1 MQHFLDAFSRYADF
15 HGRSTRTQ
23 YWMFVLFNIIFTI
36 VAAIIDSILFNTPF
50 GIVYLLYALV
60 LLIPSLAVAVRR
72 LHDSGRSGYMLLVGL
87 IPIVGGI
94 WLLVLLLAPS
104 EESDSVYG
112 EYNSDVL
119 DSPMQQVQDVDDRKS
134 DNAIIIFLC
143 WFLFTNLFWRVAQ
156 SFDIFN
162 FQETGYMIF
171 LILQTLIGGVLSMN
185 LALALKEGSK
195 RTAGIIIASILLLF
209 DLFKIF
215 EIYTQFN

>member
-87 IPIVGGI
+87 IPLVGGI

-104 EESDSVYG
+104 EEADSVYG
-112 EYNSDVL
+112 DYNSDVL
-119 DSPMQQVQDVDDRKS
+119 DSPMPVLDVDQNKA
-134 DNAIIIFLC
+134 DNAIIVFLC
-143 WFLFTNLFWRVAQ
+143 WVLFTTLFWRIAPSLDV
-156 SFDIFN
+156 FN
-162 FQETGYMIF
+162 FQDTAYMIY
-171 LILQTLIGGVLSMN
+171 LILQTLIGGVLSVN

-195 RTAGIIIASILLLF
+195 RMAGIIIASILLLF
-209 DLFKIF
+209 DLFRIY
-215 EIYTQFN
+215 EIYQQFN